1 MSRFPGIPS
10 GPVALFSF
18 IFSSRLRTPA
28 LDTVILGMG
37 FGQTYSVRGC
47 GGLGLEKT
55 LVKNALNM
63 LALVSGSWISV
74 WPDFRSDVCL
84 CYLFCCF

>member
-37 FGQTYSVRGC
+37 FGQTCSIRGFE
-47 GGLGLEKT
+47 GLGLEKT
-55 LVKNALNM
+55 LVKNAVNM
-63 LALVSGSWISV
+63 LASVSGSWIIA
-74 WPDFRSDVCL
+74 WPDFRSDVPVL
-84 CYLFCCF
+84 SFFYF